1 VGGELNLATEMLDV
15 AALSEAAPAIIRVL
29 ALGAQSLVEDELGR
43 TERSMEL
50 AELAME
56 VVDTRHLHLLP
67 QASVAFT
74 ALGQAQA
81 TAGKVNDAMATLEQ
95 GLAMRRRYPVG
106 PWGWIHH
113 LMVMSRVAVQ
123 AGQVPMAQELLSE
136 LTSRMHR
143 YPDGMSV
150 MRARQA
156 AIQAALREQ
165 IAAGARE
172 EELTPREREVL
183 VLLQGALTLREIAA
197 ALHLSPNT
205 VKTHIQALYRK
216 LGAHS
221 REEAVVVARRDQLI

>member
-1 VGGELNLATEMLDV
+1 
-15 AALSEAAPAIIRVL
+15 
-29 ALGAQSLVEDELGR
+29 
-43 TERSMEL
+43 
-50 AELAME
+50 
-56 VVDTRHLHLLP
+56 
-67 QASVAFT
+67 
-74 ALGQAQA
+74 
-81 TAGKVNDAMATLEQ
+81 
-95 GLAMRRRYPVG
+95 
-106 PWGWIHH
+106 
-113 LMVMSRVAVQ
+113 MSRVAVQ